1 MKILKKI
8 LNYKKKH
15 QKYYEK
21 DISEYERTPENK
33 KPVLFVRNLTK
44 KYFGRKMPAINN
56 ISFNVYPGQFH
67 AFIGAN
73 GAGKT
78 TTIKAI
84 IGAYSKWSGT
94 ILINGVKNNKEIAK
108 KMIGYIP
115 ENARFPENFSALKYL
130 EWTVTLS
137 GISMREAK
145 KIAEEKL
152 KELKMWNLRK
162 KSPNGFS
169 SGQKKK
175 ILLAQA
181 LIHNPDIIIMD
192 EPVAN
197 LDPKARSDFFNLLV
211 ELAKKGKAILI
222 SSHVLA
228 ELDLYFDSATILDG
242 GKIIFSGSSEKL
254 FEIFSKNRYLCEVDN
269 EKKFISIIKKTKIK
283 FIKKNNQNC
292 NEYILTIPNKGDV
305 LKLQKSLTTNKITIN
320 NFSKIQPSLEEIY
333 DKLVI
338 KGSVDTMKHETKK
351 IHHV

>member
-1 MKILKKI
+1 
-8 LNYKKKH
+8 
-15 QKYYEK
+15 
-21 DISEYERTPENK
+21 
-33 KPVLFVRNLTK
+33 
-44 KYFGRKMPAINN
+44 
-56 ISFNVYPGQFH
+56 
-67 AFIGAN
+67 
-73 GAGKT
+73 
-78 TTIKAI
+78 
-84 IGAYSKWSGT
+84 
-94 ILINGVKNNKEIAK
+94 
-108 KMIGYIP
+108 
-115 ENARFPENFSALKYL
+115 
-130 EWTVTLS
+130 
-137 GISMREAK
+137 
-145 KIAEEKL
+145 
-152 KELKMWNLRK
+152 
-162 KSPNGFS
+162 
-169 SGQKKK
+169 
-175 ILLAQA
+175 
-181 LIHNPDIIIMD
+181 MD